1 MESVVTSSPPPS
13 SSLSPLSPPPS
24 TLSPLSPPPSLSP
37 LSPPLQVQQEQGIVS
52 QPCSDPI
59 HDQVRVNTRTHT
71 HTYKHVRPHTHMWTT
86 PLPCSV
92 CTSTWSCASVLK
104 GSTGCADGVLHNALV
119 MQSSYLQEHLTR
131 WVGQGAGQR
140 VLLAQVEWFVGQR
153 VQVSL
158 FAMCVHVYVR
168 LSCVRLS
175 VCV

>member
-1 MESVVTSSPPPS
+1 MGGVMESVVTSSPPPS
-13 SSLSPLSPPPS
+13 SSLSPLSPP
-24 TLSPLSPPPSLSP
+24 LSSLSP

-71 HTYKHVRPHTHMWTT
+71 YTQTCTPTHPHVDHAPPLQRVYLNMELRQRLEREYGVRGWSIAQCIGDAIFIPAGAPH
-86 PLPCSV
+86 
-92 CTSTWSCASVLK
+92 
-104 GSTGCADGVLHNALV
+104 
-119 MQSSYLQEHLTR
+119 Q
-131 WVGQGAGQR
+131 VGGAGAGQR
-140 VLLAQVEWFVGQR
+140 VLLAQVEWFVGQC

-158 FAMCVHVYVR
+158 FAMCVHMYVR